1 MDKSD
6 KSDKSDKPSL
16 VQRAP
21 VHYYPNF
28 LDEDTANK
36 LLEELHGLDIGRH
49 TYNNKKLARNTAVF
63 GDSSKLD
70 EFPEIWG
77 QDTELVDWTP
87 VMKIVLDKLRSFL
100 GQDFNICLVNKY
112 CSGKDFI
119 GWHADNEEKGD
130 KYCIASISLGAVRQ
144 FEFLLKTKELEP
156 SIKPSIK
163 SNTELGAQLGA
174 QLSERA
180 SIQLGH
186 GSLLVMSH
194 PCQDLYLHR
203 LPPDKKVKDERINLT
218 FRIFHY

>member
-1 MDKSD
+1 MQLYMDKSD
-6 KSDKSDKPSL
+6 KSDKTSL
-16 VQRAP
+16 VKRAP

-28 LDEDTANK
+28 LDEDTTNE

-49 TYNNKKLARNTAVF
+49 TYNKKKLARNTAVF

-87 VMKIVLDKLRSFL
+87 VMKIVLDRVRSFL
-100 GQDFNICLVNKY
+100 GQNFNICLVNQY

-130 KYCIASISLGAVRQ
+130 KYCIASISLGAVRR
-144 FEFLLKTKELEP
+144 FEFLLKTKELNP
-156 SIKPSIK
+156 D
-163 SNTELGAQLGA
+163 TQLGT
-174 QLSERA
+174 QLGERV
-180 SIQLGH
+180 SVELGH